1 MYESACGRGLV
12 VTGLGVPAQA
22 MPLDRSFLSIHR
34 AEIWVRFLDS
44 PVCHRHRPRAAQCH
58 QLHQQ
63 PPKATPECLKSNAN
77 PPPSHIFSPFRFF
90 FSIHFSWFGRL
101 TFTCPVHMQFLTD
114 RARPGRAV
122 FWFWSHRF
130 LQPAGTRQA
139 VRPKEKI
146 DRASLMHMHP
156 VSILSSF
163 ECICLR
169 GWTVGTVPNCL

>member
-77 PPPSHIFSPFRFF
+77 PPHHIYSLPFAFSSPFIQDSRERMIC
-90 FSIHFSWFGRL
+90 SLGLAASAL

-114 RARPGRAV
+114 SARPGRWAPV
-122 FWFWSHRF
+122 FT
-130 LQPAGTRQA
+130 AGWHQA
-139 VRPKEKI
+139 GSETKRK
-146 DRASLMHMHP
+146 DR
-156 VSILSSF
+156 
-163 ECICLR
+163 
-169 GWTVGTVPNCL
+169 

>member
-90 FSIHFSWFGRL
+90 FSIHSRLKREDDLFSWLGRL
-101 TFTCPVHMQFLTD
+101 CSDIYLSCPYAIPDGSCTPGSVGTGFYS
-114 RARPGRAV
+114 RPAPGR
-122 FWFWSHRF
+122 
-130 LQPAGTRQA
+130 Q
-139 VRPKEKI
+139 
-146 DRASLMHMHP
+146 
-156 VSILSSF
+156 
-163 ECICLR
+163 
-169 GWTVGTVPNCL
+169 